1 MKPITS
7 EIVQELQKRGISL
20 DQYCGDEVVK
30 ALLDAEFDHD
40 YILKSIDNGD
50 ITTFAKS
57 KYTEKEE
64 IEYDEKKAG
73 EHERRDF
80 EEGKEE
86 GEKEGEKEEEEEIE
100 KKKKD
105 KKDVEKSEGEEMKK
119 SIENDLYKSQREFFD
134 EVNASL
140 SEMKDLMKSMGAE
153 IETLRNQPMP
163 FRSVDKGAVLEK
175 SFGVKTSE
183 EGKKILS
190 KSAHREP
197 LKRIMTEC
205 FEKEED
211 NEMKK
216 SLANDILSYSTG
228 TMSLSQATIDY
239 LGKKGIEVVE

>member
-86 GEKEGEKEEEEEIE
+86 GEEEEEEKIE

-105 KKDVEKSEGEEMKK
+105 KKDVEKSEGEEMRK

-175 SFGVKTSE
+175 SFGVKTSD

-211 NEMKK
+211 SEMKK
-216 SLANDILSYSTG
+216 SLANDIMSYSTG
-228 TMSLSQATIDY
+228 NMSLSQATIDY
-239 LGKKGIEVVE
+239 LDKKGIEVVE

>member
-86 GEKEGEKEEEEEIE
+86 GEKEKKEGIE

-105 KKDVEKSEGEEMKK
+105 KKDVEKPEGEEMKK
-119 SIENDLYKSQREFFD
+119 SIENDLYKSQREFFE
-134 EVNASL
+134 EVNTSL

-175 SFGVKTSE
+175 SFGVKTTD
-183 EGKKILS
+183 EGKKVLS

-239 LGKKGIEVVE
+239 LNKKGIEVVE

>member
-57 KYTEKEE
+57 RYTEKEE
-64 IEYDEKKAG
+64 IGYDEKKAG

-86 GEKEGEKEEEEEIE
+86 GEKEEKEEIE

-105 KKDVEKSEGEEMKK
+105 KKDVEKPEGEEMKK

-175 SFGVKTSE
+175 SFGVKTTE
-183 EGKKILS
+183 EGKKVLS

-197 LKRIMTEC
+197 LKRVMTEC

-239 LGKKGIEVVE
+239 LNKKGIEVVE

>member
-1 MKPITS
+1 MKPITN

-30 ALLDAEFDHD
+30 ALLDADFDHD

-50 ITTFAKS
+50 INTFNKS

-80 EEGKEE
+80 EEG
-86 GEKEGEKEEEEEIE
+86 EKEGEKEEKDKIE

-105 KKDVEKSEGEEMKK
+105 VEKFEEDKGEEMKK
-119 SIENDLYKSQREFFD
+119 SIENDLYKSQKKFFD
-134 EVNASL
+134 GITASL
-140 SEMKDLMKSMGAE
+140 SEMKSLMKSMGEE

-175 SFGVKTSE
+175 SFGVKTND

-197 LKRIMTEC
+197 LKKIMTEC
-205 FEKEED
+205 FEKETD
-211 NEMKK
+211 SEMKK
-216 SLANDILSYSTG
+216 SLANDIISYSTG
-228 TMSLSQATIDY
+228 AMSLSQETVDY
-239 LGKKGIEVVE
+239 LSKKGIEVVE

>member
-86 GEKEGEKEEEEEIE
+86 GEEEEEEKIE

-105 KKDVEKSEGEEMKK
+105 KKDVEKSEGEEMRK

-175 SFGVKTSE
+175 SFGVKTTD
-183 EGKKILS
+183 EGKKVLS

-197 LKRIMTEC
+197 LKRVMTEC

-239 LGKKGIEVVE
+239 LNKKGIEVVE

>member
-40 YILKSIDNGD
+40 YVLKSIDNGD

-64 IEYDEKKAG
+64 IEYDENKAG

-86 GEKEGEKEEEEEIE
+86 GEEEEKEEIE

-105 KKDVEKSEGEEMKK
+105 KKDVEKPEGEEMKK

-140 SEMKDLMKSMGAE
+140 SEMKDLMKSMSAE

-228 TMSLSQATIDY
+228 TMSLSQATINY
-239 LGKKGIEVVE
+239 LNKKGIEVVE

>member
-80 EEGKEE
+80 EEGKE
-86 GEKEGEKEEEEEIE
+86 EGEKEEEEEIE

-175 SFGVKTSE
+175 SFGVKTTD
-183 EGKKILS
+183 EGKKVLS

>member
-86 GEKEGEKEEEEEIE
+86 GEKEEKEEIE

-105 KKDVEKSEGEEMKK
+105 KKDVEKCGDVKGEEMKK
-119 SIENDLYKSQREFFD
+119 SIENDLYKSQREFFE

-140 SEMKDLMKSMGAE
+140 SEMKDLMKSMGE
-153 IETLRNQPMP
+153 ELETLRNQPMP

-175 SFGVKTSE
+175 SFGVKTTD
-183 EGKKILS
+183 EGKKVLS

-197 LKRIMTEC
+197 LKRVMTEC

-211 NEMKK
+211 SEMKK
-216 SLANDILSYSTG
+216 SLANDIMSYSTG

-239 LGKKGIEVVE
+239 LSKKGIEVVE

>member
-64 IEYDEKKAG
+64 IKYDEKKAG

-86 GEKEGEKEEEEEIE
+86 GEKEEKEEIE

-105 KKDVEKSEGEEMKK
+105 KKDVEKCEDVKGEEMKK
-119 SIENDLYKSQREFFD
+119 SIESDLYKSQREFFE

-140 SEMKDLMKSMGAE
+140 SEMKDLMKSMGE
-153 IETLRNQPMP
+153 ELETLRNQPMP

-175 SFGVKTSE
+175 SFGVKTTD
-183 EGKKILS
+183 EGKKVLS

-197 LKRIMTEC
+197 LKRVMTEC

-211 NEMKK
+211 SEMKK

-228 TMSLSQATIDY
+228 NASLSQATIDY
-239 LGKKGIEVVE
+239 LSKKGIEVVE

>member
-86 GEKEGEKEEEEEIE
+86 GEKEEEEEIE

-163 FRSVDKGAVLEK
+163 FRSIDKGAVLEK
-175 SFGVKTSE
+175 SFGVKTTG

-197 LKRIMTEC
+197 LKRVMTEC

>member
-86 GEKEGEKEEEEEIE
+86 GEKEEEEEIE

-119 SIENDLYKSQREFFD
+119 SIENDLYKSQREFFE

-175 SFGVKTSE
+175 SFGVKTTD

-228 TMSLSQATIDY
+228 TMSLSQATINY
-239 LGKKGIEVVE
+239 LNKKGIEVVE

>member
-57 KYTEKEE
+57 RYTEKEE

-80 EEGKEE
+80 EEGK
-86 GEKEGEKEEEEEIE
+86 EEEEIE

-228 TMSLSQATIDY
+228 TMSLSQATINY
-239 LGKKGIEVVE
+239 LNKKGIEVVE

>member
-50 ITTFAKS
+50 IITFAKS

-86 GEKEGEKEEEEEIE
+86 GEKEEKEEIE

-105 KKDVEKSEGEEMKK
+105 KKDVEKPEGEEMKK

-175 SFGVKTSE
+175 SFGVKTTE

-197 LKRIMTEC
+197 LKRVMTEC

-228 TMSLSQATIDY
+228 MMSLSQATIDY

>member
-86 GEKEGEKEEEEEIE
+86 GEKEEGEEIE

-105 KKDVEKSEGEEMKK
+105 KKDVEKPEGEEMKK
-119 SIENDLYKSQREFFD
+119 SIENDLYKSQREFFE

-153 IETLRNQPMP
+153 IETLRNQPIP

-211 NEMKK
+211 GEMKK
-216 SLANDILSYSTG
+216 SLANDIMSYSTG